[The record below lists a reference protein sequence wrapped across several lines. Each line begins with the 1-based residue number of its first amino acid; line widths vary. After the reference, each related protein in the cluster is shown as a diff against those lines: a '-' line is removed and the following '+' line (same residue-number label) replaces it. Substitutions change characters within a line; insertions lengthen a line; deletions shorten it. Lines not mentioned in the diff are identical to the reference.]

1 MEAVLYICHGSR
13 VQEASAQAISF
24 VKKCMKTNGFQGIQE
39 YSFLELS
46 EPSIE
51 EGFQKCVEKGAT
63 IIHVI
68 PVLLLTAAHA
78 KKDIPEVLEKLSLE
92 YPHVQIKYGKPIG
105 VHPQMVKIVAD
116 KIKSTS
122 LYKNTN
128 EEVLVILVGRGSSD
142 PDVKRDLCQIAF
154 LIEKQVDRII
164 VQDCYLTAAQPS
176 FEEALQMAEHSSYRH
191 VLVIPY
197 LLFTG
202 ILMKSME
209 KTINKIKSIDK
220 EYVLAPYLG
229 YDPLI
234 AEILKER
241 IDEMIVGNEYALITG

>member
-1 MEAVLYICHGSR
+1 MESN
-13 VQEASAQAISF
+13 EF
-24 VKKCMKTNGFQGIQE
+24 KGIQE

-51 EGFQKCVEKGAT
+51 EGFRNCIEKGAT
-63 IIHVI
+63 TVHII

-78 KKDIPEVLEKLSLE
+78 KKDIPEVLEKLSIE
-92 YPHVQIKYGKPIG
+92 YPDVHIKYGKPIG
-105 VHPQMVKIVAD
+105 VHPQMVEIVAD
-116 KIKSTS
+116 KIKRTS
-122 LYKNTN
+122 IYKKTK

-142 PDVKRDLCQIAF
+142 PDVKRDLCKIAS
-154 LIEKQVDRII
+154 LIETEVDRIV

-176 FEEALQMAEHSSYRH
+176 FEEALQMADQSSYRH

-202 ILMKSME
+202 VLMKSME

-234 AEILKER
+234 AGILKER
-241 IDEMIVGNEYALITG
+241 IDEMMVGNEYDLITS

>member
-1 MEAVLYICHGSR
+1 MESN
-13 VQEASAQAISF
+13 EF
-24 VKKCMKTNGFQGIQE
+24 KGIQE

-51 EGFQKCVEKGAT
+51 EGFRNCIEKGAT
-63 IIHVI
+63 IVHII

-78 KKDIPEVLEKLSLE
+78 KKDIPEVLEKLSIE
-92 YPHVQIKYGKPIG
+92 YPDVHIKYGKPIG
-105 VHPQMVKIVAD
+105 VHPQMVEIVAD
-116 KIKSTS
+116 KIKRTS
-122 LYKNTN
+122 IYKKTK

-142 PDVKRDLCQIAF
+142 PDVKRDLCKIAS
-154 LIEKQVDRII
+154 LIETEVDRIV
-164 VQDCYLTAAQPS
+164 VQDCYLTAAQIS
-176 FEEALQMAEHSSYRH
+176 FEEALQMADQSSYRH

-202 ILMKSME
+202 VLMKSME

-234 AEILKER
+234 AGILKER
-241 IDEMIVGNEYALITG
+241 IDEMMVGNEYDLITS

>member
-1 MEAVLYICHGSR
+1 VEAILYICHGSR
-13 VQEASAQAISF
+13 VKEASAQAISF
-24 VKKCMKTNGFQGIQE
+24 VKKCMESNEFKGIQE

-51 EGFQKCVEKGAT
+51 EGFRNCIEKGAT
-63 IIHVI
+63 IVHII

-78 KKDIPEVLEKLSLE
+78 KKDIPEVLEKLSIE
-92 YPHVQIKYGKPIG
+92 YPDVHIKYGKPIG
-105 VHPQMVKIVAD
+105 VHPQMVEIVAD
-116 KIKSTS
+116 KIKRTS
-122 LYKNTN
+122 IYKKTK

-142 PDVKRDLCQIAF
+142 PDVKRDLCKIAS
-154 LIEKQVDRII
+154 LIETEVDRIV
-164 VQDCYLTAAQPS
+164 VQDCYLTAAQIS
-176 FEEALQMAEHSSYRH
+176 FEEALQMADQSSYRH

-202 ILMKSME
+202 VLMKSME
-209 KTINKIKSIDK
+209 KKINKIKSIDK

-234 AEILKER
+234 AGILKER
-241 IDEMIVGNEYALITG
+241 IDEMMVGNEYDLITS

>member
-24 VKKCMKTNGFQGIQE
+24 VKKCMETNGFQGIQE

-51 EGFQKCVEKGAT
+51 EGFRNCVEKGAT
-63 IIHVI
+63 IIHII

-92 YPHVQIKYGKPIG
+92 YPQVQIKYGKPIG

-142 PDVKRDLCQIAF
+142 PDVKRDLCKIAS
-154 LIEKQVDRII
+154 LIEKQVDRIV

-176 FEEALQMAEHSSYRH
+176 FEEALQMAEQSSNRH

-209 KTINKIKSIDK
+209 KTINKIKSINK

-241 IDEMIVGNEYALITG
+241 IDEMMVGNEYALITG

>member
-13 VQEASAQAISF
+13 VKEASEQAISF
-24 VKKCMKTNGFQGIQE
+24 VKKCMETNEFQGIQE

-51 EGFQKCVEKGAT
+51 EGFRNCVEKGAT
-63 IIHVI
+63 TIRII

-92 YPHVQIKYGKPIG
+92 YPHVHIQYGRPIG
-105 VHPQMVKIVAD
+105 VHPQMVEIVSD
-116 KIKSTS
+116 KIRNNS
-122 LYKNTN
+122 LYKKND
-128 EEVLVILVGRGSSD
+128 EKIHVVLVGRGSSD
-142 PDVKRDLCQIAF
+142 PDVKRDLGKIAS
-154 LIEKQVDRII
+154 LIEKQVDRI
-164 VQDCYLTAAQPS
+164 VVKDCYLTAAQPS

-191 VLVIPY
+191 ILVIPY

-209 KTINKIKSIDK
+209 KTIKEMNSIDK

-241 IDEMIVGNEYALITG
+241 IEEMSVGNEYAIITS

>member
-24 VKKCMKTNGFQGIQE
+24 VKKCMETSGFQGIQE

-51 EGFQKCVEKGAT
+51 EGFRNCIEKGAT

-78 KKDIPEVLEKLSLE
+78 KKDIPEVLEKLSTE
-92 YPHVQIKYGKPIG
+92 YPHVQIKYSRPIG
-105 VHPQMVKIVAD
+105 VHSQMVEIVAD
-116 KIKSTS
+116 KIRETP
-122 LYKNTN
+122 LYKETN
-128 EEVLVILVGRGSSD
+128 KKILVILVGRGSSD
-142 PDVKRDLCQIAF
+142 PDVKRDLGKIAS
-154 LIEKQVDRII
+154 LIEKRVDRIA
-164 VQDCYLTAAQPS
+164 VQDCYLTAAKPS
-176 FEEALQMAEHSSYRH
+176 FEEALQMAEHSAYSH

-209 KTINKIKSIDK
+209 KTINKIKSTDK
-220 EYVLAPYLG
+220 EYSLSPYLG

-234 AEILKER
+234 AGILKER
-241 IDEMIVGNEYALITG
+241 IDEMMVGNEYALITS

>member
-24 VKKCMKTNGFQGIQE
+24 VKKCMETNEFQGIQE

-46 EPSIE
+46 EPAIE
-51 EGFQKCVEKGAT
+51 EGFRNCVEKGAT
-63 IIHVI
+63 IIHII

-78 KKDIPEVLEKLSLE
+78 KKDIPEVLEKLSIK
-92 YPHVQIKYGKPIG
+92 YPHVQIKYGRPIG
-105 VHPQMVKIVAD
+105 VHPQMVEIVAD
-116 KIKSTS
+116 KIRNTS
-122 LYKNTN
+122 LYQETN
-128 EEVLVILVGRGSSD
+128 EEILVILVGRGSSD
-142 PDVKRDLCQIAF
+142 PDVKQDLGKIAS
-154 LIEKQVDRII
+154 LIEKRVERIT
-164 VQDCYLTAAQPS
+164 VEDCYLTAAQPS
-176 FEEALQMAEHSSYRH
+176 FEEALQIAEHSTYRH

-209 KTINKIKSIDK
+209 KTINKIKSTDK

-234 AEILKER
+234 AGILKER
-241 IDEMIVGNEYALITG
+241 VDEMMVGNEYALITG

>member
-1 MEAVLYICHGSR
+1 MESN
-13 VQEASAQAISF
+13 EF
-24 VKKCMKTNGFQGIQE
+24 KGIQE

-51 EGFQKCVEKGAT
+51 EGFRNCIEKGAT
-63 IIHVI
+63 TVYII

-78 KKDIPEVLEKLSLE
+78 KKDIPEILEKLSIE
-92 YPHVQIKYGKPIG
+92 YPDVHIKYGKPIG
-105 VHPQMVKIVAD
+105 VHPQMVEIVAD
-116 KIKSTS
+116 KIKRTS
-122 LYKNTN
+122 IYKKTK

-142 PDVKRDLCQIAF
+142 PDVKRDLCKIAS
-154 LIEKQVDRII
+154 LIETEVDRIV

-176 FEEALQMAEHSSYRH
+176 FEEALQMADQSSYRH

-202 ILMKSME
+202 VLMKSME

-234 AEILKER
+234 AGILKER
-241 IDEMIVGNEYALITG
+241 IDEMMVGNEYDLITS

>member
-1 MEAVLYICHGSR
+1 MESN
-13 VQEASAQAISF
+13 EF
-24 VKKCMKTNGFQGIQE
+24 KGIQE

-51 EGFQKCVEKGAT
+51 EGFRNCIEKGAT
-63 IIHVI
+63 IVHII

-78 KKDIPEVLEKLSLE
+78 KKDIPEVLEKLSIE
-92 YPHVQIKYGKPIG
+92 YPDVHIKYGKPIG
-105 VHPQMVKIVAD
+105 VHPQMVEIVAD
-116 KIKSTS
+116 KIKRTS
-122 LYKNTN
+122 IYKKTK

-142 PDVKRDLCQIAF
+142 PDVKRDLCKIAS
-154 LIEKQVDRII
+154 LIETEVDRIV
-164 VQDCYLTAAQPS
+164 VQDCYLTAAQIS
-176 FEEALQMAEHSSYRH
+176 FEEALQMADQSSYRH

-202 ILMKSME
+202 VLMKSME
-209 KTINKIKSIDK
+209 KKINKIKSIDK

-234 AEILKER
+234 AGILKER
-241 IDEMIVGNEYALITG
+241 IDEMMVGNEYDLITS

>member
-13 VQEASAQAISF
+13 VKEASDQAISF
-24 VKKCMKTNGFQGIQE
+24 IEKCMKINGFKGIQE
-39 YSFLELS
+39 YSFLELAD
-46 EPSIE
+46 PSIE
-51 EGFQKCVEKGAT
+51 EGFRKCVEKGAST
-63 IIHVI
+63 IYIV

-78 KKDIPEVLEKLSLE
+78 KKDIPEVLEKISLK
-92 YPHVQIKYGKPIG
+92 YPHVQMKYGKPIG

-116 KIKSTS
+116 KIRSAS
-122 LYKNTN
+122 LYKESN
-128 EEVLVILVGRGSSD
+128 ETMLVMLVGRGSSD
-142 PDVKRDLCQIAF
+142 PDVKRDLGKIAALLEQQVEQI
-154 LIEKQVDRII
+154 V

-176 FEEALQMAEHSSYRH
+176 FEEALQMADHSSYRH

-209 KTINKIKSIDK
+209 KTINKIKSNHK
-220 EYVLAPYLG
+220 EYELAPYLG

-234 AEILKER
+234 AGILKER
-241 IDEMIVGNEYALITG
+241 IDEMMVGNEYAFITS